1 LRSPAYFN
9 NLYGNEPSY
18 SGTVTVVDP
27 LFDPAVVEEPYEY
40 YAQLRELD
48 PVHEVEG
55 AGTYL
60 VTRMS
65 LIQEVIADPA
75 TYSSDTIKFL
85 HLDRNG
91 RPELWSVSSDMVQD
105 LDVPMVLATADPPD
119 HGRQRKALSRLFTR
133 SSIEQRET
141 EVRALVD
148 DLLDPHLKVGAM
160 EWMTQA
166 AIPLPAVVLS
176 RLLGLPDEAAE
187 FVRDFGYASGEQ
199 ISGFASEERCREIQE
214 IIGDL
219 GPVADAYGQARAA
232 ISSDQ
237 NTVIG
242 LCADAVKSGELN
254 DLEALIILLLLV
266 SAGSESTTSL
276 IGTGVSILARDPALQ
291 ERLRANPALVESFV
305 EEACRVDPPFR
316 GHYRRVTRDTQLAGV
331 SLPAEARLVLIWPAA
346 NHDPSAFESPESI
359 DVERGAPRRHLGFG
373 WGIHLCIGA
382 PLARLEARV
391 TFEQLLA
398 RTSRFELDVPAED
411 LHHHKSLLIRRLVE
425 LPLRLKL

>member
-1 LRSPAYFN
+1 MLWGQQRFARTGLLGDTPLTLAPTCAVPRYFN

-199 ISGFASEERCREIQE
+199 ISGFASRN
-214 IIGDL
+214 
-219 GPVADAYGQARAA
+219 DAARSKRSLAT
-232 ISSDQ
+232 S
-237 NTVIG
+237 
-242 LCADAVKSGELN
+242 
-254 DLEALIILLLLV
+254 AL
-266 SAGSESTTSL
+266 S
-276 IGTGVSILARDPALQ
+276 
-291 ERLRANPALVESFV
+291 
-305 EEACRVDPPFR
+305 
-316 GHYRRVTRDTQLAGV
+316 
-331 SLPAEARLVLIWPAA
+331 
-346 NHDPSAFESPESI
+346 
-359 DVERGAPRRHLGFG
+359 
-373 WGIHLCIGA
+373 
-382 PLARLEARV
+382 
-391 TFEQLLA
+391 
-398 RTSRFELDVPAED
+398 RTPMGKHVPQ
-411 LHHHKSLLIRRLVE
+411 
-425 LPLRLKL
+425 

>member
-1 LRSPAYFN
+1 M
-9 NLYGNEPSY
+9 
-18 SGTVTVVDP
+18 TVVDP
-27 LFDPAVVEEPYEY
+27 LFDPAVVEDPFEY
-40 YAQLRELD
+40 YAELRELD
-48 PVHEVEG
+48 PVHDVEG
-55 AGTYL
+55 TGTYL

-85 HLDRNG
+85 HLDPDG
-91 RPELWSVSSDMVQD
+91 HPELWSASSEMVQD

-133 SSIEQRET
+133 NSVEQRET
-141 EVRALVD
+141 EVRALAD
-148 DLLDPHLKVGAM
+148 KLLEPYLKIGAM
-160 EWMTQA
+160 EWMSQA

-176 RLLGLPDEAAE
+176 RLLGLPDDAAE

-199 ISGFASEERCREIQE
+199 ISGFASEERCREIQT

-219 GPVADAYGQARAA
+219 GPVADAFGQARAA
-232 ISSDQ
+232 PSPDQ

-242 LCADAVKSGELN
+242 VCADAVRSGELN

-276 IGTGVSILARDPALQ
+276 IGTGVSILARDQALQ
-291 ERLRANPALVESFV
+291 ERLRADPKLVETFV

-316 GHYRRVTRDTQLAGV
+316 GHYRRVIRDTELAGV
-331 SLPAEARLVLIWPAA
+331 RLPAESRLVLIWPAA
-346 NHDPSAFESPESI
+346 NHDASAFENPDSI
-359 DVERGAPRRHLGFG
+359 DVERRSPRRHLGFG
-373 WGIHLCIGA
+373 WGIHLCLGA

-391 TFEQLLA
+391 IFEQLLA

-411 LHHHKSLLIRRLVE
+411 LRHHKSLLVRRLVE
-425 LPLRLKL
+425 LPLRLTQ

>member
-1 LRSPAYFN
+1 V
-9 NLYGNEPSY
+9 YGNESSFSNP
-18 SGTVTVVDP
+18 VTVADP
-27 LFDPAVVEEPYEY
+27 LFDPAVVEDPYEY

-48 PVHEVEG
+48 PVHEIDET
-55 AGTYL
+55 GTYL

-65 LIQEVIADPA
+65 LLQEVIADPA

-85 HLDRNG
+85 HLDPKG
-91 RPELWSVSSDMVQD
+91 HPELWSASSEMVPD

-119 HGRQRKALSRLFTR
+119 HGRQRKVLSRLFTR
-133 SSIEQRET
+133 SSIEQRAT
-141 EVRALVD
+141 EVRALVN
-148 DLLDPHLKVGAM
+148 DLLDPHLKAGAM
-160 EWMTQA
+160 EWMSQV

-199 ISGFASEERCREIQE
+199 ISGFASEDRCREIQA

-232 ISSDQ
+232 TSPNQ

-242 LCADAVKSGELN
+242 VCADAVGTGELN

-266 SAGSESTTSL
+266 SAGSESTASL
-276 IGTGVSILARDPALQ
+276 IGTGVSILARNQALQ
-291 ERLRANPALVESFV
+291 ERLRENPALVETFV

-316 GHYRRVTRDTQLAGV
+316 GHYRRVTRDTELGGL
-331 SLPAEARLVLIWPAA
+331 SLPAEARLVLMWPAA
-346 NHDPSAFESPESI
+346 NRDASAFEDPDSI
-359 DVERGAPRRHLGFG
+359 DLERVSPRRHVGFG
-373 WGIHLCIGA
+373 WGIHLCLGA

-391 TFEQLLA
+391 AFEQLLT
-398 RTSRFELDVPAED
+398 RTSAFELDVQVED
-411 LHHHKSLLIRRLVE
+411 LHHQKSLLVRRLVE
-425 LPLRLKL
+425 LPIRLTP